1 MTTLEA
7 IPTYP
12 ATDPPDATTIAPAA
26 ALRLHLRNRGVVG
39 GFVDGGWWP
48 RSLDLGIEL
57 PPLLAEMFSAGY
69 DIHRI
74 TYNLARWDPAPRRV
88 TVSGRQVKLGG
99 YRTQNPA
106 LISLVDHSG
115 WKRVDLVVIPPDTH
129 PLIAERALSL
139 ASHDGDLHH
148 AEQILELATPAASA
162 RISRTG
168 CVDDLPGSGW
178 ETDGGRILA
187 S

>member
-1 MTTLEA
+1 V
-7 IPTYP
+7 
-12 ATDPPDATTIAPAA
+12 TDPPDAR
-26 ALRLHLRNRGVVG
+26 LRLRRRDPRVV

-57 PPLLAEMFSAGY
+57 APLLAEMFSAGY
-69 DIHRI
+69 DIHRV
-74 TYNLARWDPAPRRV
+74 TYNLARWDPAPRSV
-88 TVSGRQVKLGG
+88 AVSGRLVKLGG

-106 LISLVDHSG
+106 LISLVDMSG
-115 WKRVDLVVIPPDTH
+115 WKRVDLLVILPDTH
-129 PLIAERALSL
+129 PRIAERALSL
-139 ASHDGDLHH
+139 AGLDGDLHQ
-148 AEQILELATPAASA
+148 AEQILELVKPAAAA